1 MIWRAVVYCRCSTE
15 EEAQKDALA
24 KQVQEAEECILQKE
38 WMQVDSY
45 VESKSG
51 TTTKGRAEYNRLF
64 DDLLEDKFDIVVV
77 KSQDRLMR
85 NAKDWYLFLDR
96 LVASGKRLYLYIE
109 NKFYTPDDAL
119 ITGIKAIL
127 AEE

>member
-85 NAKDWYLFLDR
+85 NAKDWYLFRPSCGLR
-96 LVASGKRLYLYIE
+96 QEALSLY
-109 NKFYTPDDAL
+109 
-119 ITGIKAIL
+119 
-127 AEE
+127 